1 MVVQD
6 FFHPQYQWDYIYI
19 YMYIYL
25 LTSYVFFL
33 IMGLSTII
41 DDVPFLADVPHFT
54 PIIMRMDHLFKCSI
68 VNEDELPTEIIY
80 NDDVPHLCV
89 SLPKGISQRWPS
101 VGRPFTTC
109 TSPMDFDRGGT

>member
-1 MVVQD
+1 M
-6 FFHPQYQWDYIYI
+6 YIYI
-19 YMYIYL
+19 SAKL
-25 LTSYVFFL
+25 RVFL